1 MQRVLDYDFHP
12 PDDLRLFTFQRGS
25 VLRFDDSALIGVV
38 DHRGTLLRHYAF
50 ANRWFKINV
59 TTDPAGNLV
68 EEQPDSTSI
77 PFCFNCDIATPML
90 KQGNTVF
97 AVDLWI
103 DVLVRADGL
112 TYQIVDE
119 DEFAAAQEHGWLS
132 APEVQGARRGLADLI
147 ELIERKQLVPFLADL
162 FPFGSRCAPRAL
174 DMQRASVADFPIVQP
189 GVRPTW

>member
-1 MQRVLDYDFHP
+1 M
-12 PDDLRLFTFQRGS
+12 
-25 VLRFDDSALIGVV
+25 LRFDESAFIGQV

-50 ANRWFKINV
+50 ADRWFKINV
-59 TTDPAGNLV
+59 TTDLAGNFV

-90 KQGNTVF
+90 KQGNAVF

-112 TYQIVDE
+112 TYDIVDE
-119 DEFAAAQEHGWLS
+119 DEFAAAQGHGWLS
-132 APEVQGARRGLADLI
+132 AQEVHGAQRGLADMI

>member
-12 PDDLRLFTFQRGS
+12 PDDLRLFTFQCAS
-25 VLRFDDSALIGVV
+25 VLHFDESTLLGQV
-38 DHRGTLLRHYAF
+38 DYGGTVLRHYAF
-50 ANRWFKINV
+50 ADRWFKINV
-59 TTDPAGNLV
+59 TTDLAGNFV

-90 KQGNTVF
+90 KHGNAVF

-103 DVLVRADGL
+103 DVFVRADGS

-119 DEFAAAQEHGWLS
+119 DEFAAAQERGWLS
-132 APEVQGARRGLADLI
+132 APEVDGARRGVADLI
-147 ELIERKQLVPFLADL
+147 ELIERNRLITFLADL
-162 FPFGSRCAPRAL
+162 SPFGTRRAPRAL
-174 DMQRASVADFPIVQP
+174 DMQRVSVADFPIVQP